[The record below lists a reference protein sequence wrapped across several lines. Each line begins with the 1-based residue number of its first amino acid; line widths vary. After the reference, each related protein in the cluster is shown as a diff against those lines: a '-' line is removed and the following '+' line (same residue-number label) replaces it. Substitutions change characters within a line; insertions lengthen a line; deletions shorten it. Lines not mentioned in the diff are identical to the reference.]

1 VNGAERERGQLR
13 ELAALY
19 GIQLS
24 YHDALGRLVEAPA
37 ESLLAALT
45 VLAGP
50 PFYGMED
57 VGEALAARRAEL
69 DSRLIEPVLVAWD
82 GRLSRIA
89 LRLAPD
95 GRGGGAGSGGA
106 TASAHLDL
114 EGGERRAWT
123 YDLDSLPSSAPGMRW
138 LALSE
143 ELPPGYHR
151 LEVKVGDRAAR
162 ALVIA
167 APVGAYRGDGAP
179 LWGVFLPLY
188 ALRTARSWG
197 AGDLT
202 DLGALAEWTAG
213 LGGGVVATLPILAT
227 FLDVPYEPSPYAP
240 ASRLFWNELYLDP
253 QRLPEAT
260 LCPAAQRL
268 LESTELRDE
277 MRALAAQPLVDY
289 PRLLT
294 LKRRVLEEMAAWFF
308 AHAAAGRQELEAF
321 LAARPEVADYAAF
334 RAVGDRRGERWQAW
348 PERLREGALAPA
360 DYDEEDRRYHLWV
373 QWAMERQVED
383 AARQARR
390 HGPGLYLDMPL
401 GVHGSAYDVWRA
413 RDLFATGVSA
423 GAPPDAFFTKGQDW
437 GFPPLRPER
446 LRERGYDY
454 LIASLRHHLRHAGVL
469 RLDHVMQLHRLFWV
483 PHGLGAAGGVY
494 VRYPHEELYAVLA
507 LESHRHQAMIV
518 GENLGTVPPEVNEAM
533 DRHGVLGMYV
543 LQYELAPGGGGLQRE
558 PPPGSVASLNTHDMP
573 TFRGFWEGRDVEDLR
588 ELGFFD
594 DGQAREE
601 RRRRGEQLWQL
612 AARVT
617 AAAGAAAAAETAA
630 AAGAKGDDPYPLVV
644 RCLHEHLAASPA
656 RLVLVN
662 LEDLWQETAP
672 QNVPGTQDHQRPN
685 WRRKARLSLEE
696 LSRRPDVVGALQ
708 RIDRLRRGAAPADA
722 GRETGKG
729 GACAIADRRSRTR
742 TCTSSTR
749 APSTVSTACSAPT
762 RPTPR
767 RTRPRVAGAW
777 KERTSRCGRRTPAS
791 CR

>member
-1 VNGAERERGQLR
+1 
-13 ELAALY
+13 
-19 GIQLS
+19 
-24 YHDALGRLVEAPA
+24 
-37 ESLLAALT
+37 
-45 VLAGP
+45 
-50 PFYGMED
+50 
-57 VGEALAARRAEL
+57 
-69 DSRLIEPVLVAWD
+69 
-82 GRLSRIA
+82 
-89 LRLAPD
+89 
-95 GRGGGAGSGGA
+95 
-106 TASAHLDL
+106 
-114 EGGERRAWT
+114 
-123 YDLDSLPSSAPGMRW
+123 
-138 LALSE
+138 
-143 ELPPGYHR
+143 
-151 LEVKVGDRAAR
+151 
-162 ALVIA
+162 
-167 APVGAYRGDGAP
+167 
-179 LWGVFLPLY
+179 VFLPLY

-227 FLDVPYEPSPYAP
+227 FLDEPYEPSPYAP

-277 MRALAAQPLVDY
+277 IHALAAQPLVDY

-308 AHAAAGRQELEAF
+308 AHPTAGRQDLEGF
-321 LAARPEVADYAAF
+321 LAARPEVADWAAF
-334 RAVGDRRGERWQAW
+334 RAVGDRRGESWQAW
-348 PERLREGALAPA
+348 PERLRAGVLAPA

-373 QWAMERQVED
+373 QWAMARQVEE

-401 GVHGSAYDVWRA
+401 GVHASSYDVWRE
-413 RDLFATGVSA
+413 RDLFAEGVSA

-483 PHGLGAAGGVY
+483 PRGLGAAGGVY

-507 LESHRHQAMIV
+507 LESCRHQAMIV
-518 GENLGTVPPEVNEAM
+518 GENLGTVPPEVNQAM

-543 LQYELAPGGGGLQRE
+543 LQYELAPGAPGDAGLQRE

-573 TFRGFWEGRDVEDLR
+573 TFRGFCEGRDVEDLR
-588 ELGFFD
+588 RLGFFD

-601 RRRRGEQLWQL
+601 RQRRGAQLQQL

-617 AAAGAAAAAETAA
+617 AADSGPGSGNAGGT
-630 AAGAKGDDPYPLVV
+630 GRDGGGDDPYPLVL
-644 RCLHEHLAASPA
+644 RHLQEHLAASPA

-662 LEDLWQETAP
+662 LEDLWQETEP

-696 LSRRPDVVGALQ
+696 MSRRPEVVGALQ
-708 RIDRLRRGAAPADA
+708 RIDRLRRGAAPAGA
-722 GRETGKG
+722 GNETGKG
-729 GACAIADRRSRTR
+729 GA
-742 TCTSSTR
+742 
-749 APSTVSTACSAPT
+749 
-762 RPTPR
+762 
-767 RTRPRVAGAW
+767 
-777 KERTSRCGRRTPAS
+777 
-791 CR
+791 